1 MKRQLL
7 TGVAL
12 AAAGALA
19 LAGCSNGNA
28 NSETET
34 AEGAESFNIGINQ
47 LVQHEALDAAAQ
59 GFKDALSDAGL
70 EVTYDEQNANGEQG
84 TAVTI
89 AQKFAQ
95 DDLDLV
101 LAIATPAAQA
111 SAQAITDIPVLF
123 TAVTDPVEAGIV
135 ADWDAPGANITGVS
149 DLNPVKE
156 QLQLMMDIVPDAKTV
171 GVVYSSGEVNSAVQV
186 EIAQAEAKS
195 LGFEIK
201 ETTISNPSEL
211 AQAVNSLGDVDA
223 IWVPGDNGVT
233 SAIEVVVQYSEA
245 NQIPLF
251 AADAGQVEGGAIAT
265 YGLDYYQLG
274 YQTGEMAVKVLTEGA
289 DVSTMAVQMPEAE
302 TPPLTINLGAAE
314 RMGVTIPQ
322 ELIDSADNIIE

>member
-7 TGVAL
+7 TGMAL

-19 LAGCSNGNA
+19 LAGCSGGA
-28 NSETET
+28 SEGD
-34 AEGAESFNIGINQ
+34 AEATGFKIGINQ
-47 LVQHEALDAAAQ
+47 LVQHEALDAAAE
-59 GFKDALSDAGL
+59 GFKAALKDAGV

-95 DDLDLV
+95 DNLDLV

-135 ADWDAPGANITGVS
+135 ADWDAPGANVTGVS

-156 QLQLMMDIVPDAKTV
+156 QLQLMLDIVPDAKTV

-186 EIAQAEAKS
+186 EIAKAEAKN

-201 ETTISNPSEL
+201 ESTISNPSEL
-211 AQAVNSLGDVDA
+211 AQAVSSLGDVDA

-233 SAIEVVVQYSEA
+233 SAIGVVVQYAEA

-274 YQTGEMAVKVLTEGA
+274 YQTGEMAVKILTEGA
-289 DVSTMAVQMPEAE
+289 DVATMAVQMPESE

-322 ELIDSADNIIE
+322 NLIDSADNIIE